1 MRTRLL
7 RSALMFTALICTIA
21 GARADDAEY
30 RKIRQEISKLAP
42 LIGKWNAAVTFHDKD
57 GLKEEVGTGL
67 FPQFSTTHI
76 SSSKQN
82 VTLRTI
88 QTGAA
93 RSFGM
98 SHSIPGRIAIKQ
110 LISTTDGRCE

>member
-1 MRTRLL
+1 MLARDREDPVRGCDLNDGVRRGTR
-7 RSALMFTALICTIA
+7 R
-21 GARADDAEY
+21 
-30 RKIRQEISKLAP
+30 
-42 LIGKWNAAVTFHDKD
+42 
-57 GLKEEVGTGL
+57 EVDTGL
-67 FPQFSTTHI
+67 FPRFSTTHI
-76 SSSKQN
+76 SSSKRN